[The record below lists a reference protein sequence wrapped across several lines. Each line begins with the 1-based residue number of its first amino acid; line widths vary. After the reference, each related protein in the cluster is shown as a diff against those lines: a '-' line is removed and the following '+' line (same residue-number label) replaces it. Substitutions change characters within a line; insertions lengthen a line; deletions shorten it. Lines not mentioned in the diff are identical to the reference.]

1 MTLYDQVFKTGAC
14 MLLYRMKNVKQS
26 GKNKNNRVHLRF
38 QYKKLN
44 WHEAR
49 ERRER
54 LVLSLMCINLS
65 LSSSVLKCYFCQYYK
80 CAMDPSCQI
89 QHFEKYSW
97 KSFVPTEKFLLVQ
110 SLYPSPTFWSS
121 SEDQF
126 LLKNQ
131 MMNLGGAAFWATFL
145 NLEIW
150 LEGLWWFQT
159 RTWPSDGFFLVKF
172 RGNCAPVYVWLRS
185 FSHVSDVVSL
195 YLLLNSFFVQMQFL
209 H

>member
-1 MTLYDQVFKTGAC
+1 M
-14 MLLYRMKNVKQS
+14 NS
-26 GKNKNNRVHLRF
+26 G
-38 QYKKLN
+38 
-44 WHEAR
+44 R

-54 LVLSLMCINLS
+54 LVLSLMCINSS

-80 CAMDPSCQI
+80 CVTDPSCQI
-89 QHFEKYSW
+89 QHFEKYSCE
-97 KSFVPTEKFLLVQ
+97 SFVPTEKFLLVQ
-110 SLYPSPTFWSS
+110 HCYLSLMFQSS
-121 SEDQF
+121 SDQF

-131 MMNLGGAAFWATFL
+131 MMMNLDGATFWAAFL
-145 NLEIW
+145 NQEIW

-159 RTWPSDGFFLVKF
+159 GTWPSDGFFLVKF
-172 RGNCAPVYVWLRS
+172 RGNCAPANVWLRS